1 MTKIFTRTMLAA
13 LCMMAISCTKSPE
26 KEVITSLNEQF
37 GPKVIA
43 EKVKVDI
50 DKLFGAKETKFKTSV
65 ANYIVENTKITFSD
79 VKITENTATVKVF
92 AEQPDD
98 NTLGGMMLLVAFA
111 DPKTVEN
118 MTMEEFFKEVG
129 KGDKKR
135 KAASVDD
142 IKINK
147 FEGTFNLKKENEKWV
162 MAETK
167 DSFFAKKYL
176 VKNAK

>member
-1 MTKIFTRTMLAA
+1 MTKLVTRTMLAA

-37 GPKVIA
+37 SSKVIA

-50 DKLFGAKETKFKTSV
+50 DKLFGTKPSKFKDSV
-65 ANYIVENTKITFSD
+65 ATYIIENTKINFSD
-79 VKITENTATVKVF
+79 VKITENTATVKVL

-111 DPKTVEN
+111 DPKKIEN
-118 MTMEEFFKEVG
+118 MTMQEFFAEVG
-129 KGDKKR
+129 KGDSKR

-147 FEGTFNLKKENEKWV
+147 FEGTFNLKKDNDKWV
-162 MAETK
+162 LAEKK

-176 VKNAK
+176 VKNTK